1 MSYTLNCFSELANKY
16 PTWPDLQTYLTSPE
30 GGKLRVISS
39 AESPLTIIRYTKG
52 VSDLTKEHVRAFRS
66 VVWNTETN
74 RPVSVAPPKAEEGEP
89 DVDTSLYISDFVDG
103 TMIQAFMQR
112 PDAHVQAAAQ
122 AQVQEQQQAQ
132 IATRTSLG
140 ANGSF
145 YSTRSFAE
153 LFNDAMAPLGGTSTF
168 LASVLTPG
176 TFASFVLQHPEHRTV
191 APVPQPRFYVTCYGY
206 VAADGS
212 VQMNTNPST
221 WPARLA
227 SYAPHVYEESVAF
240 GSKKEAQQLLK
251 HLSLG
256 YANQGLVFQGINSV
270 KRWRLRNPA
279 YLVVR
284 TLRGSESNQTERFLR
299 LRAQRQTKEYLKY
312 FSDESAAMWSYEQTL
327 RAVTHKLYDAY
338 IAVNKL
344 KTHTFKDFHVSL
356 RPHMYALHGQYLAS
370 VAKGAAKSVLKED
383 VMSYVNSLAV
393 PDQVNLL
400 RWASSSLTP
409 VAHPDAPAVAHP
421 VAHPVA

>member
-1 MSYTLNCFSELANKY
+1 MSYTLNCFSELVHKY
-16 PTWPDLQTYLTSPE
+16 PNWTDLQAYLTSAE
-30 GGKLRVISS
+30 GGKLRVITSP
-39 AESPLTIIRYTKG
+39 ESPLTIIRYTKG
-52 VSDLTKEHVRAFRS
+52 VSDLSKEHVRAFRS

-89 DVDTSLYISDFVDG
+89 DVDTSLYVSDFVDG
-103 TMIQAFMQR
+103 TMIQAFMQ
-112 PDAHVQAAAQ
+112 AEAQ
-122 AQVQEQQQAQ
+122 PEGIPQ

-153 LFNDAMAPLGGTSTF
+153 LFNDAMVSVGGTATF

-191 APVPQPRFYVTCYGY
+191 APVPQARFYVTCYGS
-206 VAADGS
+206 VTEDGS
-212 VQMNTNPST
+212 VQMNTHPSS
-221 WPARLA
+221 WPARLS

-312 FSDESAAMWSYEQTL
+312 FSDESAAMWSYEQSL
-327 RAVTHKLYDAY
+327 RAVTHRLYDAY

-344 KTHTFKDFHVSL
+344 KTQTFKDFHVSL
-356 RPHMYALHGQYLAS
+356 RPHMYALHGHYLAS

-383 VMSYVNSLAV
+383 VMAYVNSLAV

-400 RWASSSLTP
+400 RWASASSP
-409 VAHPDAPAVAHP
+409 VV
-421 VAHPVA
+421 

>member
-1 MSYTLNCFSELANKY
+1 MSYTLNCFYELANKY
-16 PTWPDLQTYLTSPE
+16 PSWPDLQTYLTSPE

-52 VSDLTKEHVRAFRS
+52 VSDLSKEHVKIFRS

-103 TMIQAFMQR
+103 TMIQAFMQGPEG
-112 PDAHVQAAAQ
+112 PDAHVQE
-122 AQVQEQQQAQ
+122 QVQ

-153 LFNDAMAPLGGTSTF
+153 LFNDAMAPLGGTATF

-312 FSDESAAMWSYEQTL
+312 FSDESAAMWSYEQSL

-400 RWASSSLTP
+400 RWASSSLTSMTHTDAQAEAP
-409 VAHPDAPAVAHP
+409 VAAHSVA
-421 VAHPVA
+421 

>member
-1 MSYTLNCFSELANKY
+1 MSYTLTSFSELVRKY
-16 PTWPDLQTYLTSPE
+16 PSWNGLQTFLTSAE
-30 GGKLRVISS
+30 GGKLRVISPPES
-39 AESPLTIIRYTKG
+39 ALAIIRYTKG

-66 VVWNTETN
+66 VVWNTVTN
-74 RPVSVAPPKAEEGEP
+74 RPVSVAPPKAEEGDP

-103 TMIQAFMQR
+103 TMIQAFMQ
-112 PDAHVQAAAQ
+112 
-122 AQVQEQQQAQ
+122 EEGTTQ

-145 YSTRSFAE
+145 YSNRSFAE
-153 LFNDAMAPLGGTSTF
+153 LFNDSMASVGGTSAF
-168 LASVLTPG
+168 LGSVLTPG
-176 TFASFVLQHPEHRTV
+176 TFVSFVLQHPEHRTV
-191 APVPQPRFYVTCYGY
+191 APVPQPRFYVTCYGS

-212 VQMNTNPST
+212 VQMNTHPST

-227 SYAPHVYEESVAF
+227 SYAPHVYEESIAF

-312 FSDESAAMWSYEQTL
+312 FSDESAAMWSYEQSL

-370 VAKGAAKSVLKED
+370 VSKGTAKSVLKED
-383 VMSYVNSLAV
+383 VMAYVNGLAV
-393 PDQVNLL
+393 PDQANLL
-400 RWASSSLTP
+400 RWAS
-409 VAHPDAPAVAHP
+409 APAPTGVARP
-421 VAHPVA
+421 LDLENRPEESGVYAAEATE